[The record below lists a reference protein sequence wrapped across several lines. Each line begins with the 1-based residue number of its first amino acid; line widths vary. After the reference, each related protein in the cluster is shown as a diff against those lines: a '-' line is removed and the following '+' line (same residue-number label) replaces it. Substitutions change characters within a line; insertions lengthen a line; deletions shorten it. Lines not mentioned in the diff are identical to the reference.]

1 MQFCHNF
8 LYRCVSD
15 AAGPHSPPKRQC
27 ENTRDTCCVVC
38 GLPLICQRCVVVLSA
53 GGPGGFV
60 RRRSLP
66 AMPEG
71 TVCHGLSFHRERASA
86 RTVIWHKWKSK
97 VWLLHRCPLPGFHHD
112 IPRSVWS
119 IPGAIT
125 VSWSLN
131 VSPVWVIF
139 PSLKE
144 AGGKKRCLYPTA
156 QTSFYVLVVF
166 VVVGDFTAV
175 ISIRK
180 LISRDCLRTCTTST
194 VFLMTR
200 SMSER
205 CMERRLSRSDWNWN
219 HFIMNHYGKCCASVG
234 AINIVKHEP
243 STVYTINDTLAACYF
258 RATVY
263 CKLVFAELL
272 RIYEKPMYWFL
283 CLLFFLLLMKS
294 LCTNISLH

>member
-1 MQFCHNF
+1 M
-8 LYRCVSD
+8 
-15 AAGPHSPPKRQC
+15 GPHSPPKRQY

-53 GGPGGFV
+53 GGVGGFV

-112 IPRSVWS
+112 IPRSFWS
-119 IPGAIT
+119 IPGAVT

-144 AGGKKRCLYPTA
+144 AGGGKKKRCLYPAA

-166 VVVGDFTAV
+166 VVVGDSTAV

-180 LISRDCLRTCTTST
+180 LISRDCLRARTTST

-219 HFIMNHYGKCCASVG
+219 HFIMNHYEKCCASVG
-234 AINIVKHEP
+234 ALNIVKHEP

-263 CKLVFAELL
+263 CRLVFAELL
-272 RIYEKPMYWFL
+272 HIYETHVLISLYFV
-283 CLLFFLLLMKS
+283 FFTVN
-294 LCTNISLH
+294 CTNISLH